1 MSASVSGSIQPAT
14 VRRPY
19 RVAVIGFGIAGA
31 ATATLLARAGHSV
44 MLLERAPQVGPI
56 GAGLLLQPS
65 GQLVLQ
71 RMGLLDRVIAGAA
84 PIEELHAVRRDG
96 RELIRLPYRDFE
108 PGMRAYGVHRGSLFT
123 ALREAVES
131 QAIDVRLGCEVTGYV
146 VRDDRV
152 YLTDADRREHGPFDF
167 VIAADGSRSA
177 LRKQSGLRHRV
188 MTYDH
193 GALWATGPC
202 TAVRDKLY
210 QVCRGTRNLL
220 GIVPIGGGRCSLYWG
235 VPFRELSAVMTRGLA
250 PLKEELV
257 KFCPESRE
265 ILDSITDLRQLV
277 YTTYRHVW
285 MPRWFNRHVLF
296 LGDSAHAMSPHL
308 GQGGSIALLDAW
320 TFADCVNRAPDYLSA
335 FRLYRRR
342 RADHVRYYSAITLT
356 LSPFFQGDGRLKAKW
371 RDFALPIMPRLP
383 WVRRQMLMTMCG
395 LKSGWLGGRLAI

>member
-1 MSASVSGSIQPAT
+1 MA
-14 VRRPY
+14 RRS
-19 RVAVIGFGIAGA
+19 RVGVVGFGIAGA
-31 ATATLLARAGHSV
+31 AVSTLLAKFGHSV
-44 MLLERAPQVGPI
+44 TLIERAPRVGPI

-71 RMGLLDRVIAGAA
+71 RMGLLDRVIADAA

-108 PGMRAYGVHRGSLFT
+108 PGIRAYGVHRGSLFT

-131 QAIDVRLGCEVTGYV
+131 QPVDVRLGCEVTGYI

-152 YLTDADRREHGPFDF
+152 FLLDAERREHGPFDF

-177 LRKQSGLRHRV
+177 LRKQSGLRQWV

-210 QVCRGTRNLL
+210 QVCQRTRHLL

-235 VPFRELSAVMTRGLA
+235 LPFRELSATMHRGLPA
-250 PLKEELV
+250 LKQELAA
-257 KFCPESRE
+257 FCPESRE

-320 TFADCVNRAPDYLSA
+320 TFADCVNHASDRFSA

-342 RADHVRYYSAITLT
+342 RAAYVRYYSAITFI
-356 LSPFFQGDGRLKAKW
+356 LSPFFQGDGRLKAIW
-371 RDFALPIMPRLP
+371 RDFALPIMPQLP
-383 WVRRQMLMTMCG
+383 WVRGQMLMTMCG
-395 LKSGWLGGRLAI
+395 LKSGWLGGRLKI

>member
-1 MSASVSGSIQPAT
+1 MP
-14 VRRPY
+14 RRY
-19 RVAVIGFGIAGA
+19 RVGIVGFGIAGA
-31 ATATLLARAGHSV
+31 AVSTLLAKSGHSV
-44 MLLERAPQVGPI
+44 TLLERAPKVGPI

-71 RMGLLDRVIAGAA
+71 RMGLLDRVIANAA
-84 PIEELHAVRRDG
+84 PIEELHALRRDG
-96 RELIRLPYRDFE
+96 RELIRLPYREFE
-108 PGMRAYGVHRGSLFT
+108 SGMRAYGVHRGSLFT
-123 ALREAVES
+123 ALQEAVES
-131 QAIDVRLGCEVTGYV
+131 QPVDVRLGCEVAAYV
-146 VRDDRV
+146 VRENRV
-152 YLTDADRREHGPFDF
+152 YLLDANGDEHGPFEF

-202 TAVRDKLY
+202 TAIRDKLY
-210 QVCRGTRNLL
+210 QVCQGTRHLL

-235 VPFRELSAVMTRGLA
+235 LPFRELSAVMHQGLLA
-250 PLKEELV
+250 LKQELAA
-257 KFCPESRE
+257 FCPEARE

-285 MPRWFNRHVLF
+285 MSRWFNRHVLF

-320 TFADCVNRAPDYLSA
+320 TFADCINRTPDHLSA

-342 RADHVRYYSAITLT
+342 RAAYVRYYSAITLI
-356 LSPFFQGDGRLKAKW
+356 LSPFFQGDGRLKALW

-383 WVRRQMLMTMCG
+383 WVRGQMLMTMCG
-395 LKSGWLGGRLAI
+395 LKSGWLGGRLKI